1 MHNSG
6 QTSRSIYNANT
17 HKATDEF
24 LQLFTKVGI
33 KFNSCPSSERLMSHL
48 GSSEFSSREAHA
60 FPMLE
65 LELLLVIV
73 LRPVTRTAHSQEQH
87 AANL

>member
-48 GSSEFSSREAHA
+48 GSSEFISREAHD

-65 LELLLVIV
+65 LLVVIV
-73 LRPVTRTAHSQEQH
+73 LRPVTRTAHSQEQR